1 MWADMAS
8 TSALHSIPTGVPA
21 NGNVPVNGGGAA
33 VIPANAGE
41 VQALL
46 GEIDPMVV
54 ARVLATNASVDEI
67 AEAVRGADEGGEL
80 SFLPASSS
88 RVAEVRAILDDAD
101 AFGIDLFEEE
111 WSFDDDDGYGF

>member
-1 MWADMAS
+1 MAS
-8 TSALHSIPTGVPA
+8 ISALHSIPTGGAPA
-21 NGNVPVNGGGAA
+21 NGNLPVNRGGA
-33 VIPANAGE
+33 VVPASTNE

-67 AEAVRGADEGGEL
+67 AEAVRGNDDGGEL

-88 RVAEVRAILDDAD
+88 RVAEVRAILDEAD
-101 AFGIDLFEEE
+101 VFGADLFEEE
-111 WSFDDDDGYGF
+111 FAFADDGDGYDY

>member
-1 MWADMAS
+1 MAS
-8 TSALHSIPTGVPA
+8 TNALHSIPTGVPA
-21 NGNVPVNGGGAA
+21 NGNVPVHGGAA
-33 VIPANAGE
+33 IPANAGE

-67 AEAVRGADEGGEL
+67 AEAVRGIDEGGEL

-88 RVAEVRAILDDAD
+88 RVAEVRAILDEAD
-101 AFGIDLFEEE
+101 AFGSDLFEDDLAFEE
-111 WSFDDDDGYGF
+111 DGYGDGY

>member
-1 MWADMAS
+1 MWRDMAS
-8 TSALHSIPTGVPA
+8 ISALHPIPAGVPA
-21 NGNVPVNGGGAA
+21 NGNVPVHGA
-33 VIPANAGE
+33 VVPASSSE

-67 AEAVRGADEGGEL
+67 AEAVRSNDGGEL

-88 RVAEVRAILDDAD
+88 RVAEVRAILDEAD
-101 AFGIDLFEEE
+101 VFGPDLFEEE
-111 WSFDDDDGYGF
+111 LAFDDDGDGY

>member
-1 MWADMAS
+1 MAS
-8 TSALHSIPTGVPA
+8 ISALHRIPTGVPA
-21 NGNVPVNGGGAA
+21 NGNVPVNGGA

-67 AEAVRGADEGGEL
+67 AEAVRGSDEGGEL

-88 RVAEVRAILDDAD
+88 RVAEVRSILDEAD
-101 AFGIDLFEEE
+101 AFGSDLFEDEYF
-111 WSFDDDDGYGF
+111 FDDDDAY

>member
-1 MWADMAS
+1 MWRDMAS
-8 TSALHSIPTGVPA
+8 ISALHSIPSGVPA
-21 NGNVPVNGGGAA
+21 NGNMPIHGAVVPASA
-33 VIPANAGE
+33 SE

-67 AEAVRGADEGGEL
+67 AEAARGNDDGGEL

-88 RVAEVRAILDDAD
+88 RVAEVRAILDEAD
-101 AFGIDLFEEE
+101 VFGPDLFEEE
-111 WSFDDDDGYGF
+111 FAFADDDGYGY